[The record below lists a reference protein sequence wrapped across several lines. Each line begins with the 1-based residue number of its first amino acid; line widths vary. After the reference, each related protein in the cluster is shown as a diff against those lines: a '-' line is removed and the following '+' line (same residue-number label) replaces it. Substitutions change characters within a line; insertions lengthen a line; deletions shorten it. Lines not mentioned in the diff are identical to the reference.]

1 MGDMSRFRILWGGP
15 YNKLAPTSESV
26 ARVQEEREKERRRE
40 REGKGLKETLGAL
53 DLVGMH
59 TSAYVSIRQHT
70 STYVSIGS
78 GCCCRVHVVVK
89 LAQRFSYYI
98 ADELHLRPS
107 GMPLAAVPL

>member
-15 YNKLAPTSESV
+15 YKTPAPERESV
-26 ARVQEEREKERRRE
+26 VRVQEEREKERRRE

-70 STYVSIGS
+70 SAHASIRQHTS
-78 GCCCRVHVVVK
+78 
-89 LAQRFSYYI
+89 A
-98 ADELHLRPS
+98 
-107 GMPLAAVPL
+107 

>member
-1 MGDMSRFRILWGGP
+1 VGDMSRFRILWGGP

-70 STYVSIGS
+70 STYVSIRQHTPAYAS
-78 GCCCRVHVVVK
+78 IRQHR
-89 LAQRFSYYI
+89 ARRYI
-98 ADELHLRPS
+98 AAR
-107 GMPLAAVPL
+107 A